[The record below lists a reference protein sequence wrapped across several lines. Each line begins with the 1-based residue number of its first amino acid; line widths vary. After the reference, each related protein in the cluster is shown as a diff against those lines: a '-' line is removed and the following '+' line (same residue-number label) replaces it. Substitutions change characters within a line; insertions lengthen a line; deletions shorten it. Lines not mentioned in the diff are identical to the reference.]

1 MRALQAGE
9 NVSPHKVTCGL
20 LLANTPITW
29 EKAEGST
36 MNLTGKSRVSTRVT
50 W

>member
-1 MRALQAGE
+1 M
-9 NVSPHKVTCGL
+9 SPHKVTCGL

-36 MNLTGKSRVSTRVT
+36 MNRTGKSRVMTRVT